1 MALMNN
7 YARLPVAFVRGEG
20 VWLYDEQGRK
30 YLDALA
36 GIAVCGLG
44 HCHPAVTLALQE
56 QAGKLLH
63 TSNLYQVPEQL
74 ALSDDLCRLSGLDAA
89 FFCNSGAEANEAA
102 IKMARLHGHA
112 QGIAEPKI
120 LVFTQAFH
128 GRTLAAL
135 TATANRKIQ
144 EGFAPLLPGF
154 VRAPY
159 GDLDTVTGMLAAD
172 PDIVAVLVEPV
183 QGEGGV
189 RPAPVG
195 FLRGLRA
202 LCDTHRALLICDE
215 VQTGVG
221 RTGQFFAYQHEEG
234 LLPDVLCLA
243 KGLGNGVPIG
253 AIVARQTAAE
263 LFGPGKHGSTFG
275 GGPLVCAAARAVLQT
290 MEAEKI
296 PAQAAAMGNLLQQ
309 RLRERLAGNPAV
321 EEVRGLGLMVGVVL
335 REEPQD
341 FVRRALHA
349 GVLLN
354 VTAGRVIRLL
364 PPLIFS
370 AADVELLVDT
380 LVDLLREEA

>member
-20 VWLYDEQGRK
+20 VWLHDEQGRK

>member
-20 VWLYDEQGRK
+20 VWLYDESGRK

-44 HCHPAVTLALQE
+44 HSHPAVTTALQE

-63 TSNLYQVPEQL
+63 TSNLYQIPEQA
-74 ALSDDLCRLSGLDAA
+74 ALSDDLCRLSGLDAV

-102 IKMARLHGHA
+102 IKLARLHGHA
-112 QGIAEPKI
+112 RGIAEPKI
-120 LVFTQAFH
+120 LVFTQSFH

-135 TATANRKIQ
+135 TATGNRKIQ
-144 EGFAPLLPGF
+144 EGFTPLVAGF

-159 GDLDTVTGMLAAD
+159 GDLATVRGMLSAD

-183 QGEGGV
+183 QGEGGAG
-189 RPAPVG
+189 PAPAG

-202 LCDTHRALLICDE
+202 LCDEHQALLLCDE
-215 VQTGVG
+215 VQTGIG
-221 RTGQFFAYQHEEG
+221 RSGRYFAFQHEED

-253 AIVARQTAAE
+253 AIVARQAAAD

-275 GGPLVCAAARAVLQT
+275 GGPLVCAAARAVLRT
-290 MEAEKI
+290 MEAEDV
-296 PAQAAAMGNLLQQ
+296 PAHAAAMGELLQG
-309 RLRERLAGNPAV
+309 RLRERFRGHPAV
-321 EEVRGLGLMVGVVL
+321 EEVRGLGLMVGIVL
-335 REEPQD
+335 RQEPKD
-341 FVRRALHA
+341 FVRRALGA

-364 PPLIFS
+364 PPLIFGP
-370 AADVELLVDT
+370 AEIDLLVDT
-380 LVDLLREEA
+380 LAKLLQEEA

>member
-159 GDLDTVTGMLAAD
+159 GDLDTVAGMLTAD
-172 PDIVAVLVEPV
+172 PDIAAVLVEPV

-221 RTGQFFAYQHEEG
+221 RTGRFFAYQHEEG

-335 REEPQD
+335 RQEPQD

-370 AADVELLVDT
+370 IADVELLVDT

>member
-1 MALMNN
+1 MTLMAT

-20 VWLYDEQGRK
+20 VWLYDSDGRA

-44 HCHPAVTLALQE
+44 HAHPAVTRAIQE
-56 QAGKLLH
+56 QAGHLIH
-63 TSNLYQVPEQL
+63 TSNLYRVPLQETL
-74 ALSDDLCRLSGLDAA
+74 GERLCRLSGLDAA

>member
-20 VWLYDEQGRK
+20 PWLYDDSGRK

-44 HCHPAVTLALQE
+44 HSHPAVTAALQE

-63 TSNLYQVPEQL
+63 TSNLYQIPEQA

-89 FFCNSGAEANEAA
+89 LFCNSGAEANESA
-102 IKMARLHGHA
+102 IKLARLHGHSR
-112 QGIAEPKI
+112 GIAEPKI
-120 LVFTQAFH
+120 LVFTQSFH

-135 TATANRKIQ
+135 TATGNRKIQ
-144 EGFAPLLPGF
+144 EGFAPLVPGF

-159 GDLDTVTGMLAAD
+159 GDLATVQGMLAAD
-172 PDIVAVLVEPV
+172 PEIVAVLVEPV

-189 RPAPVG
+189 RPAPAG
-195 FLRGLRA
+195 FLRSLRGL
-202 LCDTHRALLICDE
+202 CNEHQALLICDE
-215 VQTGVG
+215 VQTGIG
-221 RTGQFFAYQHEEG
+221 RTGRYFAFQHEEG
-234 LLPDVLCLA
+234 MLPDVLCLA

-253 AIVARQTAAE
+253 AIVARQAAAD

-275 GGPLVCAAARAVLQT
+275 GGPLVCAAARAVLRT
-290 MEAEKI
+290 MEAENI
-296 PAQAAAMGNLLQQ
+296 TAHAAAMGELLQN
-309 RLRERLAGNPAV
+309 RLRERFSEHPAV
-321 EEVRGLGLMVGVVL
+321 EEVRGLGLMIGVVL
-335 REEPQD
+335 RHEPQD
-341 FVRRALHA
+341 FVRRALDA

-364 PPLIFS
+364 PPLIFTPTEI
-370 AADVELLVDT
+370 DLLVDT
-380 LVDLLREEA
+380 LAGLLQEEA

>member
-354 VTAGRVIRLL
+354 ITAGRVIRLL

>member
-321 EEVRGLGLMVGVVL
+321 EEVRGLGLMVGVAL

>member
-172 PDIVAVLVEPV
+172 PDIVAVPVEPV

>member
-159 GDLDTVTGMLAAD
+159 GDLDTVAGMLAAD
-172 PDIVAVLVEPV
+172 PDIAAVLVEPV

-195 FLRGLRA
+195 FLHGLRA

-221 RTGQFFAYQHEEG
+221 RTGRFFAYQHEEG

-321 EEVRGLGLMVGVVL
+321 EEVRGLGLMVGVAL

>member
-63 TSNLYQVPEQL
+63 TSNLYQVPEQF

-159 GDLDTVTGMLAAD
+159 CDLDTVTGMLAAD

-290 MEAEKI
+290 MEGEKI

>member
-159 GDLDTVTGMLAAD
+159 GDLDTVAGMLAAD
-172 PDIVAVLVEPV
+172 PDIAAVLVEPV

>member
-159 GDLDTVTGMLAAD
+159 GDLDTVAGMLTAD
-172 PDIVAVLVEPV
+172 PDIAAVLVEPV

>member
-221 RTGQFFAYQHEEG
+221 RTGRFFAYQHEEG

-370 AADVELLVDT
+370 AAVVELLVDP